1 MEILVLQRGSLYLST
16 GLLHLHQIIPW
27 ILSGVT
33 STFTD
38 ATDIVSFG
46 SKRNPALGLQ
56 ADEGNPF
63 PQLLDRIVVGIT
75 TYIGTA
81 DEVIAVGI
89 QKSIFIRIL
98 RSPSPWHTL
107 GRETQLHIRW
117 A

>member
-1 MEILVLQRGSLYLST
+1 MYLST
-16 GLLHLHQIIPW
+16 GLLHLHQITPW
-27 ILSGVT
+27 VLPGAA
-33 STFTD
+33 STTTD

-46 SKRNPALGLQ
+46 SKRNPALALQ

-63 PQLLDRIVVGIT
+63 PQLLNRIMVSIT
-75 TYIGTA
+75 TYIRTA
-81 DEVIAVGI
+81 DKVIAVGI